1 MNQQQSTQHKE
12 PSDDELK
19 HIKAKLKKG
28 ALAPA
33 DLLVLE
39 GLIERTEK
47 AAKQL
52 RAAIVE

>member
-1 MNQQQSTQHKE
+1 MDKSQSTNKE

-19 HIKAKLKKG
+19 KIKAKLKQG

-33 DLLVLE
+33 DLLVLQ

>member
-1 MNQQQSTQHKE
+1 MNQDHGAQKN

-19 HIKAKLKKG
+19 QIKTKLKQGK
-28 ALAPA
+28 LAPA
-33 DLLVLE
+33 DLQVLE